1 VLIHAAR
8 LINGRGLLLTNA
20 TVDVRDS
27 SIVAVDRHRPGPYT
41 HDLGDVTLLPG
52 LIDVHV
58 HLDWHFG
65 PNGHYGDASTA
76 AFRDQAIVDNARAT
90 LLAGFTTI
98 QSVGWHGD
106 VELRARIASG
116 AIAGPRIVT
125 SLDPI
130 YPRSRQDDT
139 SLRHEVSRRIDAG
152 ADLIKVFASG
162 SIRDGG
168 RMNVTA
174 GQLVAVCDEAKA
186 HAKRVLVHAHDTP
199 SIVAAVNA
207 GCTEI
212 EHGMFADAE
221 AIEAM
226 RWAGVRFDPNIGL
239 VLQNYLERKS
249 QFLGAGNFT
258 DEGFTAMEAVV
269 PRLEPLFRQALAA
282 GLSMPLGTD
291 AVAGA
296 HGQNAREII
305 ARAAAGQTPMD
316 AITSATSL
324 AAESIDLGSVVGT
337 LAAGYEA
344 DIIAVDGDP
353 LVDIQA
359 LRRVVFVMKGG
370 TISLTQ

>member
-1 VLIHAAR
+1 

-20 TVDVRDS
+20 TVEVRGS
-27 SIVAVDRHRPGPYT
+27 SIVAVDHRGGPYT

-65 PNGHYGDASTA
+65 PNGHYGDVSTP
-76 AFRDQAIVDNARAT
+76 AFRDRAIADNARAT

-106 VELRARIASG
+106 LELQERIAG
-116 AIAGPRIVT
+116 DVIVGPRIVS

-130 YPRSRQDDT
+130 HPRPGQSAAA
-139 SLRHEVSRRIDAG
+139 LRDAVRGLADAG

-174 GQLVAVCDEAKA
+174 EQLDAVCDEARA
-186 HAKRVLVHAHDTP
+186 LGLRTLVHAHD
-199 SIVAAVNA
+199 SAAIVASVKA
-207 GCTEI
+207 GCTQV
-212 EHGMFADAE
+212 EHGVFADDA

-226 RWAGVRFDPNIGL
+226 RDAGVRFDPNIGL
-239 VLQNYLERKS
+239 ILQNYLERKP
-249 QFLGAGNFT
+249 QFLGAGNFNE
-258 DEGFTAMEAVV
+258 EGFAAMAAAV
-269 PRLEPLFRQALAA
+269 PHLAPLFRRALAA
-282 GLSMPLGTD
+282 GLTMPLGTD

-305 ARAAAGQTPMD
+305 ARVAAGQTAMD
-316 AITSATSL
+316 AISSATSVS
-324 AAESIDLGSVVGT
+324 AESIELGDTIGT

-344 DIIAVDGDP
+344 DIIAMDGDP
-353 LVDIQA
+353 LADIGAMQ
-359 LRRVVFVMKGG
+359 RVSFVMKAGQ
-370 TISLTQ
+370 SVKVV